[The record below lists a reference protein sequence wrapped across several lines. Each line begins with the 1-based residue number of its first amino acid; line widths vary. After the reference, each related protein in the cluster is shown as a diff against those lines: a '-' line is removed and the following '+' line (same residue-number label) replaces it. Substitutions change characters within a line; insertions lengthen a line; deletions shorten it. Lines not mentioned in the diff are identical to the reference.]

1 MMLQSDGKLTK
12 GGHTLITIYKTIYKI
27 IYGYAKWVLA
37 AVILI
42 VFAQVVSRNIFRSNI
57 RWSQEISL
65 LLIIWMAFLGIAIG
79 ADKKLHIAVEVFY
92 VRFPRVVQR
101 IIDVLIHLIVISVG
115 LVFLFY
121 GVRLMMFT
129 KKSFLPVTKW
139 SGALMYLTIPISGL
153 CLIYFEILDMVGLRT
168 FKEAATDD
176 VQTNDVTSL
185 GIPVNEGDK

>member
-1 MMLQSDGKLTK
+1 M
-12 GGHTLITIYKTIYKI
+12 
-27 IYGYAKWVLA
+27 
-37 AVILI
+37 
-42 VFAQVVSRNIFRSNI
+42 
-57 RWSQEISL
+57 
-65 LLIIWMAFLGIAIG
+65 
-79 ADKKLHIAVEVFY
+79 
-92 VRFPRVVQR
+92 RFPRVVQR